1 MKNQKSV
8 QHERAWKSLHARKA
22 SRVVWFSRAFAFR
35 SLYYPWGKIGTSR
48 SLKRVWWCLF
58 FYFSNCSLCKVNC
71 SALAFDVRL
80 QITTI
85 PITQRAS
92 AIHRKT
98 EPEVMYWIGPWE
110 ARTLAW
116 SVIMTLFS
124 LSVDPTGRRTDRCAT
139 PFIVGIWKSR
149 MLKRDLVR
157 PWLVKI
163 IFTFNHNV
171 LRDENEHH

>member
-1 MKNQKSV
+1 MFQTTTRSANLC
-8 QHERAWKSLHARKA
+8 RL
-22 SRVVWFSRAFAFR
+22 SRVGWFSRALAFR
-35 SLYYPWGKIGTSR
+35 SLYYPWGKMGTTR
-48 SLKRVWWCLF
+48 SLKRVWCCLF
-58 FYFSNCSLCKVNC
+58 FYFSNCSLCKVNY

-92 AIHRKT
+92 VIHRKT
-98 EPEVMYWIGPWE
+98 DPGLTHWIGPWE

-124 LSVDPTGRRTDRCAT
+124 PSVDPTGKRIDRCAT
-139 PFIVGIWKSR
+139 PFIVGIWESR
-149 MLKRDLVR
+149 MLKRGLVR

-163 IFTFNHNV
+163 NFHI
-171 LRDENEHH
+171 